1 MALVQ
6 WKQIDPELRGYGK
19 LSGSLELTGS
29 QAITGDLTVGGKVT
43 AQEYHTELI
52 SASILY
58 ESGSSQFGNSLDDTH
73 IFTGSVSITGSF
85 VINGV
90 DFGDVTGGLI
100 TQITAG
106 DGLSGGGTQGNVTL
120 DLDTGSAHFTEALAA
135 INYAGIFK
143 QTGSVYAT
151 TNDLEVTG
159 SLTLEYNG
167 STDPLKITSGSKE
180 LFSVNGEGVL
190 KLISQS
196 GTPSPIEGGIYYG
209 NDGNFYFGS

>member
-29 QAITGDLTVGGKVT
+29 QSITGDLTVGGTVT

-85 VINGV
+85 FVNGT
-90 DFGDVTGGLI
+90 DLSDIGQAAVTGVI
-100 TQITAG
+100 AG
-106 DGLSGGGTQGNVTL
+106 DGLSGGGTSGSVELT
-120 DLDTGSAHFTEALAA
+120 LDTGSAHFTQALAA

-143 QTGSVYAT
+143 ETGSFYAT
-151 TNDLEVTG
+151 TNDLQVTG
-159 SLTLEYNG
+159 SLTLDYNG
-167 STDPLKITSGSKE
+167 SSDPLQITSGSKTV
-180 LFSVNGEGVL
+180 FSVTGEGVL

-196 GTPSPIEGGIYYG
+196 GTPSPIEGGIYFG
-209 NDGNFYFGS
+209 PDGNFYFGS